1 MKRVFLAATALAFF
15 MPSVVSAQKV
25 IKSYFLSEGD
35 VQEIVDPVANAAA
48 PARSLKSAFTTSGG
62 GATITFDPQG
72 PSLAGGFPH
81 ATTLTNGFEGT
92 SDYNTRALGIGLIPP
107 DTMGAVG
114 TTQYVE
120 LINGSFSV
128 YNKAT
133 GALAAPRITDS
144 TFWTT
149 KAGGQATGGD
159 PRVLFD
165 KPTQRWIAIGFNSAG
180 NGLQI
185 ATSVTDDALGAWKSA
200 QFGVFGEPGRF
211 NALADYPT
219 LALSGNAII
228 VGTNDFS
235 AATNGGTR
243 SLRGT
248 TLNVLNR
255 TDVFKAVGPDVSTAT
270 QFLNPYVGGSTP
282 DRGFVIQ
289 GVNRDGGSSTATVV
303 AASLFASDNVTYSI
317 TNAGYA
323 SAAQTNETYLNG
335 TPFDSPKAARQPTT
349 GTSARIIDGGDERI
363 GSNTWEYNGRVYFA
377 NTIIASGTDHDVV
390 RITVFDK
397 ASNTILSETDIGGG
411 PSDHFDYY
419 YGSLAI
425 NASGQVV
432 VGYNR
437 SGDSTTGVAGRISI
451 FARSFNSNANGT
463 LTATS
468 GEILIKQ
475 SLVDNYHNGSS
486 ELLAPAGRQRFG
498 DYAAVNVDPTNAQ
511 TFWVIGEFAREF
523 NNAAGGHPGGS
534 GFGRWSTYIGQLDV
548 ATVPEPASWALMIG
562 GFGLIGGILR
572 RQRCTNIA
580 AA

>member
-1 MKRVFLAATALAFF
+1 MRSVLLAATALAFIV
-15 MPSVVSAQKV
+15 PNVASAANV
-25 IKSYFLSEGD
+25 IKSYFYSEGD
-35 VQEIVDPVANAAA
+35 VEEVVDPVANVVA
-48 PARSLKSAFTTSGG
+48 PARSLKSAFRVAGG
-62 GATITFDPQG
+62 GVTITSDPNG
-72 PSLAGGFPH
+72 PGISNGFPR
-81 ATTLTNGFEGT
+81 ATVLTSGFEGA
-92 SDYNTRALGIGLIPP
+92 SDYSTRALGIGLFPP

-128 YNKAT
+128 YNKST
-133 GALAAPRITDS
+133 GALAAPRVTDS
-144 TFWTT
+144 TFWNA
-149 KAGGQATGGD
+149 AGGTATGGD

-165 KPTQRWIAIGFNSAG
+165 KVTQRWIAIGFNSTN

-185 ATSVTDDALGAWKSA
+185 ATSATSDALGTWKAA
-200 QFGVFGEPGRF
+200 QFAAFTDTGRF
-211 NALADYPT
+211 NIITDYGT
-219 LALSGNAII
+219 LALSGNSVI
-228 VGTNDFS
+228 VGTNNFS
-235 AATNGGTR
+235 AATDGGTR
-243 SLRGT
+243 NFRGT
-248 TLNVLNR
+248 TLNVLSR
-255 TDVFKAVGPDVSTAT
+255 ADVFKATGPDVSGAL
-270 QFLNPYVGGSTP
+270 QFITP
-282 DRGFVIQ
+282 FSSGTDNGFVIQ

-303 AASLFASDNVTYSI
+303 AASLFNSDNVTYSI
-317 TNAGYA
+317 TNAGYSNA
-323 SAAQTNETYLNG
+323 TLTTSTYLNG

-377 NTIIASGTDHDVV
+377 NTIIASGTDHDVI
-390 RITVFDK
+390 RLTVFDK
-397 ASNTILSETDIGGG
+397 ATNTILSETDIGGG

-419 YGSLAI
+419 YGSLGI
-425 NASGQVV
+425 NASGQIV

-437 SGDSTTGVAGRISI
+437 SGDSTTGTAGRISI
-451 FARSFNSNANGT
+451 FARSFNTNANGT

-486 ELLAPAGRQRFG
+486 ELLAPVGRQRFG

-511 TFWVIGEFAREF
+511 KFWVIGEFAREF

-548 ATVPEPASWALMIG
+548 ATVPEPASWGLMIV
-562 GFGLIGGILR
+562 GFGLIGGVVR
-572 RQRCTNIA
+572 RQRSVNTA